1 MHTESM
7 SEWEKRYQE
16 LVEFKSRHGH
26 TNVPLHH
33 SSGKYQDFG
42 QWVSLQRRLYRQHR
56 EAVNANGTG
65 HEEGSLQ
72 KKSTSENISLT
83 QVSLL
88 DALGF
93 EVHEIPNIDLSDD
106 NDLNLFHNNQES
118 IMKHVDIK
126 EIGLIDIADAFTIR
140 AVMHSPE
147 RKRQHNKLMH
157 TSLKAYLETEMRA
170 GNMGSDKQVDVLN
183 EFVNEDITENGQKVD

>member
-1 MHTESM
+1 M
-7 SEWEKRYQE
+7 
-16 LVEFKSRHGH
+16 
-26 TNVPLHH
+26 
-33 SSGKYQDFG
+33 
-42 QWVSLQRRLYRQHR
+42 LQCMVANHCR
-56 EAVNANGTG
+56 EDYIDNTVNANETG
-65 HEEGSLQ
+65 HQEGYLQ
-72 KKSTSENISLT
+72 KKSTSEQISLT
-83 QVSLL
+83 PVSLL

-93 EVHEIPNIDLSDD
+93 EVHEIPNIDLSND
-106 NDLNLFHNNQES
+106 NDLNYFHNNQES
-118 IMKHVDIK
+118 IRIMKHVDMK